1 MLLEGDEPPFS
12 QFGNNGENTKVLNIQ
27 FWKPVRR
34 HIKLRFEISLLEQL
48 HYNIGLSISLIFS
61 ILIGLQVFVVWAL
74 GGSSSFTNDILRFV
88 IFGLL
93 FTVFLRYFYLLRF
106 GVSLSLFMLG
116 VAASLISIIIGLA
129 AWVLISIIFGL
140 AAIAGGVGLATQ
152 AGTALLLI
160 FLVATFISAGMVYH

>member
-1 MLLEGDEPPFS
+1 
-12 QFGNNGENTKVLNIQ
+12 
-27 FWKPVRR
+27 
-34 HIKLRFEISLLEQL
+34 
-48 HYNIGLSISLIFS
+48 
-61 ILIGLQVFVVWAL
+61 
-74 GGSSSFTNDILRFV
+74 
-88 IFGLL
+88 
-93 FTVFLRYFYLLRF
+93 
-106 GVSLSLFMLG
+106 MLG